1 MRRRPLYLTLLL
13 NLLLATAARAG
24 QAAAAPG
31 DADSRLSGPAG
42 SGYAAIT
49 YPTDTA
55 VNLGR
60 NADGQI
66 TGLNDTSGG
75 SRGHPPDTRGT
86 GAANPHPCPAGRIP
100 RASLCSVFLRKLT
113 RAKCRAFVPEP
124 ALSEANRCLCG

>member
-1 MRRRPLYLTLLL
+1 MRRRLLYLIVPLTLLF
-13 NLLLATAARAG
+13 ATAARAG

-31 DADSRLSGPAG
+31 DADSRLSRQAG

-75 SRGHPPDTRGT
+75 WSARLFYPGG
-86 GAANPHPCPAGRIP
+86 N
-100 RASLCSVFLRKLT
+100 
-113 RAKCRAFVPEP
+113 
-124 ALSEANRCLCG
+124 